1 MATDCIYVP
10 LAVDA
15 LVVGDDSSRPAFADL
30 AVRYEQLSADNPFCS
45 QLSNDPFAVANGRK
59 GVHLHW
65 KMPDALLHGEQQPDG
80 SLLFPDLPNRWIVQ
94 RIAASGS
101 RPALRAWMV
110 ESDLCSL
117 LESHTETGMD
127 KTSLP
132 WFRQTDRGYVPGGPN
147 GEPFCYLGG
156 ARRLSSPRPADAWAL
171 DHLTA
176 VGGGDPLFAACYPYC
191 KTVFGFY
198 DDLRD
203 AEPGDYT
210 YLVTGWYSNQQKDP
224 VRSGGPE
231 QLAAFGWRW
240 DSSSIPARSVYHG
253 QVSRVRWEGP
263 DRRYPDGVPTG
274 KLTVSLGNTS
284 AETLAVHYSRGRDSG
299 LERGLTALQY
309 RLLEDLHST
318 DRADGLLRME
328 NQLHARQFTSH
339 SGGSRWILRTA
350 DQTADPLALELSS
363 TLYEKLLDLNDQQR
377 QLDCLGDR
385 FASLQREAFDAWY
398 RYVQLEN
405 DPWRQTRNEDSLEP
419 AAAQVQ
425 ETEDVLRRLRDQEQQ
440 VAAKVQELEDT
451 YRRLGEQE
459 QRLADRRR
467 DLELAAANQ
476 ALQLQQIPD
485 GLYYTANQPVIQL
498 AGDGAGCPDTGGELL
513 CRAHVLDRLTVPWD
527 GGVLTLSA
535 GDLPDL
541 CAEYDPLLPPEAASL
556 LAEAF
561 FTDPDLVPLLA
572 RFLLDRTGG
581 GDTAAMEQAVR
592 DAQKELTGTPNPP
605 AVRTWVQPWIPR
617 MMAWT
622 FALTPSRT
630 EIQQDNSFAPFVLG
644 DLDLEPRGNLPETDP
659 VFLSGTTLLTPH
671 GAANLGAAL
680 QQALETVDAAGSP
693 KDLPHVRRLAKQAA
707 GKPFLSQQAD
717 GFDAILQ
724 MKQQLPMLPI
734 VNCCGAPPDLVE
746 RLARLAT
753 GMEFLP
759 VTDAFFLPVRA
770 GTMTLRRLRLIDAFG
785 QYRDVSVTDPP
796 VQIAE
801 SLRADAENTALL
813 RPRLVQPA
821 RVEFRWLSHA
831 SDEESLDRSSSPVF
845 GFVIADAI
853 DRGLQVYDNSGQ
865 FWGMVQWTKT
875 GAVWRGRPG
884 DGQAPENIPSDHLR
898 GFVQGLLGDNNPAL
912 SELLGT
918 LAWELQYA
926 LPDHA
931 DPFRQLCFG
940 TVLALCRASVA
951 IRGQGNA
958 LVSQGYD
965 DPPCSYDTEP
975 LPLRLGDG
983 HREQNGLLGFYTG
996 TDPKQMYHQFHRVR
1010 SRFGDSGKAYVVNN
1024 TQLETSLRDEPTLL
1038 TLLLDPSGVIT
1049 LRTGFL
1055 PALDVT
1061 LPPVFYQKQLQAIR
1075 PAFRAAPIL
1084 ADPAE
1089 PRVPLPG
1096 GGADGWDFSY
1106 WDRPGVPVHGVKLQ
1120 EPSPLLPTG
1129 RAHILEGYIAMQK
1142 EES

>member
-117 LESHTETGMD
+117 SESHTETGMD

-156 ARRLSSPRPADAWAL
+156 ARRLSSPRPAGAWAL
-171 DHLTA
+171 DHLSA
-176 VGGGDPLFAACYPYC
+176 GGGGGPPFPPPFPPSH
-191 KTVFGFY
+191 TVFGFY

-240 DSSSIPARSVYHG
+240 DGDAPARSVYHG

-328 NQLHARQFTSH
+328 DQLHARQFTSH

-350 DQTADPLALELSS
+350 DQTADPLALELSPA
-363 TLYEKLLDLNDQQR
+363 LYEKLLDLNDQQR
-377 QLDCLGDR
+377 QRDCLGDR

-405 DPWRQTRNEDSLEP
+405 DPWRQPRNGDGLEP
-419 AAAQVQ
+419 
-425 ETEDVLRRLRDQEQQ
+425 

-459 QRLADRRR
+459 QRVADRRR
-467 DLELAAANQ
+467 DLEQAAAEQ

-541 CAEYDPLLPPEAASL
+541 CAGYDPLLPPEAASL

-592 DAQKELTGTPNPP
+592 DVQKELTGTPNPP
-605 AVRTWVQPWIPR
+605 AVRAWVQPWIPR

-644 DLDLEPRGNLPETDP
+644 DLDLEPR
-659 VFLSGTTLLTPH
+659 
-671 GAANLGAAL
+671 
-680 QQALETVDAAGSP
+680 
-693 KDLPHVRRLAKQAA
+693 
-707 GKPFLSQQAD
+707 
-717 GFDAILQ
+717 
-724 MKQQLPMLPI
+724 
-734 VNCCGAPPDLVE
+734 
-746 RLARLAT
+746 
-753 GMEFLP
+753 
-759 VTDAFFLPVRA
+759 
-770 GTMTLRRLRLIDAFG
+770 
-785 QYRDVSVTDPP
+785 
-796 VQIAE
+796 
-801 SLRADAENTALL
+801 
-813 RPRLVQPA
+813 
-821 RVEFRWLSHA
+821 
-831 SDEESLDRSSSPVF
+831 
-845 GFVIADAI
+845 
-853 DRGLQVYDNSGQ
+853 DN
-865 FWGMVQWTKT
+865 
-875 GAVWRGRPG
+875 
-884 DGQAPENIPSDHLR
+884 
-898 GFVQGLLGDNNPAL
+898 
-912 SELLGT
+912 
-918 LAWELQYA
+918 
-926 LPDHA
+926 
-931 DPFRQLCFG
+931 
-940 TVLALCRASVA
+940 
-951 IRGQGNA
+951 
-958 LVSQGYD
+958 
-965 DPPCSYDTEP
+965 
-975 LPLRLGDG
+975 
-983 HREQNGLLGFYTG
+983 
-996 TDPKQMYHQFHRVR
+996 
-1010 SRFGDSGKAYVVNN
+1010 
-1024 TQLETSLRDEPTLL
+1024 
-1038 TLLLDPSGVIT
+1038 
-1049 LRTGFL
+1049 
-1055 PALDVT
+1055 
-1061 LPPVFYQKQLQAIR
+1061 
-1075 PAFRAAPIL
+1075 
-1084 ADPAE
+1084 
-1089 PRVPLPG
+1089 
-1096 GGADGWDFSY
+1096 
-1106 WDRPGVPVHGVKLQ
+1106 
-1120 EPSPLLPTG
+1120 
-1129 RAHILEGYIAMQK
+1129 
-1142 EES
+1142 